1 MSKPLDIGC
10 FGVQLNLKELKVEL
24 TQQCPLACVHCST
37 NSNRKQMNGLS
48 QATVLRLLREAAE
61 LGVEKVVFTGGEPLV
76 CEYLFE
82 AVSAAARGGI
92 STTVYTSGITD
103 NRLSPMSFE
112 MASGLAQRG
121 LGRFIF
127 SVYSHHSI
135 VHDSVTRYG
144 THAATLAALKN
155 AALTK
160 CPVEMHVVAMKKNFR
175 DLPGV
180 VEMAVS
186 MGVQKVSVLRF
197 VAQGRGQNISAREDL
212 GGEELKELA
221 DTIVA
226 LRERYP
232 AVAIRAGSPFNILA
246 IGHTP
251 CNAAQDVLIINHRGD
266 IFPCD
271 AFKNVHYVDAT
282 FGNVLSQKLRD
293 VWEQSL
299 FLNRVRAV
307 LKEQKGETC
316 RACELGEACQS
327 GCLAQKVIRGGW
339 EAVQQQD
346 PDCLVTQ
353 VANPTLVKGR
363 LVQIANL
370 ASH

>member
-1 MSKPLDIGC
+1 V
-10 FGVQLNLKELKVEL
+10 FGVKLNLKELKIEL

-37 NSNRKQMNGLS
+37 NSNRKQMSGLS
-48 QATVLRLLREAAE
+48 RTTVLRLLREAAE
-61 LGVEKVVFTGGEPLV
+61 LHVEKVVFTGGEPLV
-76 CEYLFE
+76 CEYLSD
-82 AVSAAARGGI
+82 AVSAAAKDGI
-92 STTVYTSGITD
+92 SSTVYTSGITD
-103 NRLSPMSFE
+103 NALSPMPFE
-112 MASGLAQRG
+112 MASRLVQRG

-127 SVYSHHSI
+127 SVYSHHPE

-144 THAATLAALKN
+144 IHAATLAALKN
-155 AALTK
+155 AASTK
-160 CPVEMHVVAMKKNFR
+160 CAVEIHLVAMKRNFR

-180 VEMAVS
+180 VEMAAS

-197 VAQGRGQNISAREDL
+197 VPQGRGEKISIREEL
-212 GGEELKELA
+212 VGGELKELA

-226 LRERYP
+226 LREQYP
-232 AVAIRAGSPFNILA
+232 TVAIRAGSPFNILT

-251 CNAAQDVLIINHRGD
+251 CNAAQDVLIVNHRGD

-282 FGNVLSQKLRD
+282 FGNILSQKLRD

-307 LKEQKGETC
+307 LREQKGETC

-339 EAVQQQD
+339 HALQEPD
-346 PDCLVTQ
+346 PNCLVTP
-353 VANPTLVKGR
+353 VGNRAMVKVP
-363 LVQIANL
+363 LVQIANS